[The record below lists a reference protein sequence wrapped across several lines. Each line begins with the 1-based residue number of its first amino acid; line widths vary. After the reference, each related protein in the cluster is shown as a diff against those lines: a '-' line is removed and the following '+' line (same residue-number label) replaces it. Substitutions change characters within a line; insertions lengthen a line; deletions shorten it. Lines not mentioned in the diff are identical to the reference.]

1 MKGFGMFVHITGTGS
16 YLPEHVVTNDEL
28 AAKLDTSNEWIHSHT
43 GICSRHIAADDQ
55 STSSISVLAAKKALD
70 AAGLSPDQIGMII
83 VATSTSDYH
92 SFPSTACLVQHA
104 LGAKNAGAFDLQ
116 AACTGFIY
124 ALEVARGLMMV
135 NPLPTL
141 VIGADLMSR
150 IVDWND
156 RNSCILF
163 GDAAGAVVLEASNVP
178 GGIWHSILKA
188 DGSGSQLLY
197 REGGSRQ
204 LANGPWMKQNTL
216 EMQGRQV
223 FNFAVKIFDEVLTGL
238 LNHVGYSFEDLAFVI
253 PHQANAR
260 IVEAVSRRMNVPLEK
275 FIMNMETTGNTSAAS
290 IPVVLDEV
298 VRSGRIKDDD
308 LIAMI
313 GFGAGLTYGGLLM
326 RWRGKAGKPKSAQIL
341 GTADGSENV

>member
-1 MKGFGMFVHITGTGS
+1 
-16 YLPEHVVTNDEL
+16 
-28 AAKLDTSNEWIHSHT
+28 
-43 GICSRHIAADDQ
+43 
-55 STSSISVLAAKKALD
+55 
-70 AAGLSPDQIGMII
+70 MII

-104 LGAKNAGAFDLQ
+104 LGANNAGAFDIQ

-124 ALEVARGLMMV
+124 ALEVARGMMMV

-150 IVDWND
+150 IVDWSD

-163 GDAAGAVVLEASNVP
+163 GDAAGAVVLEASNIQ
-178 GGIWHSILKA
+178 GGIWHSILKS
-188 DGSGSQLLY
+188 DGSGSKLLY

-238 LNHVGYSFEDLAFVI
+238 LNHVGYTFDDLAWVI

-260 IVEAVSRRMNVPLEK
+260 IVEAVARRMSVPLGK
-275 FIMNMETTGNTSAAS
+275 FFMNMETTGNTSAAS
-290 IPVVLDEV
+290 IPVALDDM
-298 VRSGRIKDDD
+298 VRSGRIKDDE
-308 LIAMI
+308 LVAMV
-313 GFGAGLTYGGLLM
+313 GFGAGLTYGGMLM
-326 RWRGKAGKPKSAQIL
+326 RWRGRAGKPKSA
-341 GTADGSENV
+341 TPPPVTDVSANA

>member
-1 MKGFGMFVHITGTGS
+1 MFIHITGTGS
-16 YLPEHVVTNDEL
+16 YLPERVVTNSEL
-28 AAKLDTSNEWIHSHT
+28 ATKLDTSDEWIRSHT
-43 GICSRHIAADDQ
+43 GISSRHIAADDQ
-55 STSSISVLAAKKALD
+55 STSTIAVNAARVALD
-70 AAGLSPDQIGMII
+70 AAGLKPEQIGMI
-83 VATSTSDYH
+83 VLATSTPDYH

-104 LGAKNAGAFDLQ
+104 LGAKNAGAFDIQ

-135 NPLPTL
+135 NPQPTL

-150 IVDWND
+150 IVDWSD

-204 LANGPWMKQNTL
+204 LAEGPWMKQNTL

-238 LNHVGYSFEDLAFVI
+238 LNHVGYTFDDLACVI

-260 IVEAVSRRMNVPLEK
+260 IIEAVARRMSVPLGK
-275 FIMNMETTGNTSAAS
+275 FFMNMETTGNTSAAS
-290 IPVVLDEV
+290 IPVALDEM
-298 VRSGRIKDDD
+298 VRKGLIKDDD
-308 LIAMI
+308 LVAMV

-326 RWRGKAGKPKSAQIL
+326 RWRGKAGKPKANAPQQL
-341 GTADGSENV
+341 ADVSENA

>member
-16 YLPEHVVTNDEL
+16 YLPERVVTNDEL
-28 AAKLDTSNEWIHSHT
+28 AAKLDTSNEWIYSHT

-55 STSSISVLAAKKALD
+55 STSSIAVNAARAALD
-70 AAGLSPDQIGMII
+70 SAGLTPDQIGMII

-124 ALEVARGLMMV
+124 ALEVARGMMLV

-141 VIGADLMSR
+141 VIGAELMSR

-156 RNSCILF
+156 RDSCILF
-163 GDAAGAVVLEASNVP
+163 GDAAGAVVLEASDVP

-204 LANGPWMKQNTL
+204 LATGPWMQHTL
-216 EMQGRQV
+216 EMKGRPV
-223 FNFAVKIFDEVLTGL
+223 FNFAVKIFDEVLRGL
-238 LNHVGYSFEDLAFVI
+238 LSHVGCTFDDLACVI

-260 IVEAVSRRMNVPLEK
+260 IIEAVARRMDAPLEK
-275 FIMNMETTGNTSAAS
+275 FFMNMETTGNTSAAS
-290 IPVVLDEV
+290 IPLALDLA
-298 VRSGRIKDDD
+298 VRSGRVKDGD
-308 LIAMI
+308 LMAMV

-326 RWRGKAGKPKSAQIL
+326 RWRGRAGKPTAAQPL
-341 GTADGSENV
+341 VNGDSGNA